1 MPVESVGCLLFL
13 LFVGGIGAVVILA
26 VRSGSKKTLERRLWE
41 LEGKL
46 EELKS
51 GHQKLHARLLQ
62 VEQGGPLAPAA
73 GPVVAAPPPPLP
85 APPSAPLPEPVPQV
99 PPPVQPITQP
109 MPLLQPQPA
118 APAPPPLPDPPP
130 LRPPV
135 APPVAPPAAPPSAPE
150 PATSWSFDWESL
162 VGVRLFSWIAGIAML
177 VAAVT
182 FLRYS
187 IEHGWLS
194 PPVRLAIG
202 IATGIGLLA
211 ACESRRAQR
220 YGVTAH
226 ALTAAGIATLFASF
240 YSAHALWHLLGAI
253 PAFGLLVLV
262 TAVAVLLS
270 IRRDSIFIALL
281 GLLGGFSTPA
291 LLSTGED
298 HPFGLFGYLLLLNAG
313 LSWVAYKKRWPL
325 LTALSTGFIALYQL
339 GWVLKF
345 LREGNLGTAAGI
357 FLVFPLFAFTA
368 LAAGSRKDTSLPALF
383 RHAGAFGAL
392 PPLLFA
398 LHLAAVP
405 AYGAHTGLLFGFLFL
420 VALGLAVV
428 AGFQGPEWLHPVGA
442 GSVLIVFATW
452 LAGSYGA
459 RDWPLVLALVAL
471 FEGLY
476 LGWPWLQERLDRPFW
491 DSGRVGVYAAPLL
504 LFVFPWLALAEPA
517 TAGPGRFF
525 GSLLALA
532 ALNGLHALRSG
543 QGPVHFLACFFVL
556 AAEAI
561 WSARHLGPSN
571 LLPALLVYAGFA
583 VYYLGVPLLARARG
597 CELQPRGGGAVLV
610 FVSLGLLFF
619 LAVGPL
625 AAVSLWTLAVLLGI
639 LNLGLL
645 YEASCGRN
653 PWLAPLGLALS
664 WIILAVWWVFAP
676 VAGLL
681 VSALSVMGGLAV
693 LGVGGTLWARA
704 QAEAHDQAVPSAF
717 GASGLLLGLAGHV
730 FLFPVVAQ
738 PSLALPPWPWLGVL
752 LVLLLAVGI
761 ASLHLR
767 KGAIHLLSML
777 LGGLLLVAWTSLG
790 VPRAP
795 VAWLGTALASAL
807 GLGLLGL
814 LLSEA
819 ARRLDLAD
827 RTFRDAAGVALLLGQ
842 LVLVVAGNL
851 RGAGPDPA
859 FFLAAHALLAAGY
872 LVLGARGGD
881 STWAVGGAASF
892 GLALFFWQVDH
903 PTRWQQLLALA
914 APPYLLHL
922 AYPLLLGGRAR
933 EDRKPWLAAVVASA
947 VFFLAARQGL
957 VRGGYGDVIGA
968 LPVLQALALV
978 PLLLRLLRLQPEGER
993 DQGRL
998 VLVAGAILA
1007 FVTAAIPLQ
1016 LEKEWITLGWALQAV
1031 ALAWLHG
1038 RIPHRGLL
1046 LWIAGLTVLVF
1057 ARLALNPAVLAYHAK
1072 SAVPVFNWYLYTYLG
1087 AAGAFFASA
1096 RLLRDQADGVPGLP
1110 RLSTVQAVLAAVLL
1124 FLLLNIEIA
1133 DYFSTGRALTIDL
1146 LGGGLAQGLSYTIGW
1161 AVYGIGLLVAGLAL
1175 HNRPTRVAAIVL
1187 VTVTIAKAFLY
1198 DLRVL
1203 TGLYRVAAFVGLAIC
1218 LSLVAVMLQ
1227 KFILQRTEGEG

>member
-1 MPVESVGCLLFL
+1 M
-13 LFVGGIGAVVILA
+13 
-26 VRSGSKKTLERRLWE
+26 
-41 LEGKL
+41 
-46 EELKS
+46 
-51 GHQKLHARLLQ
+51 Q
-62 VEQGGPLAPAA
+62 PA
-73 GPVVAAPPPPLP
+73 
-85 APPSAPLPEPVPQV
+85 
-99 PPPVQPITQP
+99 TQP
-109 MPLLQPQPA
+109 MPLVQPLAVAA
-118 APAPPPLPDPPP
+118 APTPPVQPPPLPPPP
-130 LRPPV
+130 
-135 APPVAPPAAPPSAPE
+135 APPAPQAGTAGG
-150 PATSWSFDWESL
+150 FDWESL
-162 VGVRLFSWIAGIAML
+162 VGVRLFSWIAGIALL

-202 IATGIGLLA
+202 IATGVGLLV
-211 ACESRRAQR
+211 ACESPRAQR

-240 YSAHALWHLLGAI
+240 YSAHALWHLLDAI

-281 GLLGGFSTPA
+281 GLLGGFATPA

-357 FLVFPLFAFTA
+357 FLVFPLFAFAA
-368 LAAGSRKDTSLPALF
+368 LAAASRQDQPLPGLF
-383 RHAGAFGAL
+383 RQAGALGAI

-398 LHLAAVP
+398 LHMAAVP

-420 VALGLAVV
+420 VALGLAAV
-428 AGFQGPEWLHPVGA
+428 AAFQGPEWLHPLGA

-452 LAGSYGA
+452 MATAYGP
-459 RDWPLVLALVAL
+459 REWPWVLALVAL
-471 FEGLY
+471 FELLY
-476 LGWPWLQERLDRPFW
+476 LGWPWLLDRLQRPFW
-491 DSGRVGVYAAPLL
+491 DSGRSGAYAAPLL
-504 LFVFPWLALAEPA
+504 LFVFPWLALREPA
-517 TAGPGRFF
+517 AAAPGLFF
-525 GSLLALA
+525 GSLLVLA
-532 ALNGLHALRSG
+532 ALNGLHALRTE
-543 QGPVHFLACFFVL
+543 QGPVHYLACFFVL
-556 AAEAI
+556 AAEAL
-561 WSARHLGPSN
+561 WSARHLGPDN
-571 LLPALLVYAGFA
+571 LLPVLLVYAGFA
-583 VYYLGVPLLARARG
+583 VYYLGVPLLARANGR
-597 CELQPRGGGAVLV
+597 ELKPSGGGAVLV

-645 YEASCGRN
+645 YEASCGRS

-664 WIILAVWWVFAP
+664 WLILAVWWVFAP

-681 VSALSVMGGLAV
+681 VSALAVMGGLAV
-693 LGVGGTLWARA
+693 LGAGGTLWARNL
-704 QAEAHDQAVPSAF
+704 AEERGQQVPSAF

-730 FLFPVVAQ
+730 FLFPVVVQ
-738 PSLALPPWPWLGVL
+738 PALSLPPWPWLAVL
-752 LVLLLAVGI
+752 TVLLLALGI

-795 VAWLGTALASAL
+795 AAWLGTALASAL

-814 LLSEA
+814 LLAEA
-819 ARRLDLAD
+819 ARRLGLAD

-859 FFLAAHALLAAGY
+859 FFPAAHALLAAGY
-872 LVLGARGGD
+872 LILGARGGD
-881 STWAVGGAASF
+881 TAWVVAGAASF
-892 GLALFFWQVDH
+892 GLTLLLWQVDH
-903 PTRWQQLLALA
+903 PARWQQLLALA
-914 APPYLLHL
+914 TPPYLLHL
-922 AYPLLLGGRAR
+922 AYPLLLGGQAR
-933 EDRKPWLAAVVASA
+933 EDRKPWLAAVVASV

-957 VRGGYGDVIGA
+957 LRGGFGDVIGA

-978 PLLLRLLRLQPEGER
+978 PLLLRLLRLQPGGER
-993 DQGRL
+993 DEGRL

-1038 RIPHRGLL
+1038 RIPHRGLR
-1046 LWIAGLTVLVF
+1046 LWMAGLTVLVF

-1087 AAGAFFASA
+1087 AAAAFFASA
-1096 RLLRDQADGVPGLP
+1096 RLLRDQDDGYPGLP

-1133 DYFSTGRALTIDL
+1133 DCFSTGRALTIDL

-1175 HNRPTRVAAIVL
+1175 RNRPTRVAAIVL

-1203 TGLYRVAAFVGLAIC
+1203 TGLYRVAAFVGLAAC
-1218 LSLVAVMLQ
+1218 LTLVALMLQ
-1227 KFILQRTEGEG
+1227 KFVLQRSEEEA

>member
-1 MPVESVGCLLFL
+1 MQPATQPMPLVQP
-13 LFVGGIGAVVILA
+13 LA
-26 VRSGSKKTLERRLWE
+26 V
-41 LEGKL
+41 
-46 EELKS
+46 
-51 GHQKLHARLLQ
+51 A
-62 VEQGGPLAPAA
+62 
-73 GPVVAAPPPPLP
+73 AAPPPP
-85 APPSAPLPEPVPQV
+85 
-99 PPPVQPITQP
+99 VQ
-109 MPLLQPQPA
+109 
-118 APAPPPLPDPPP
+118 PPPLPPPP
-130 LRPPV
+130 
-135 APPVAPPAAPPSAPE
+135 APPAPQAGTAGG
-150 PATSWSFDWESL
+150 FDWESL
-162 VGVRLFSWIAGIAML
+162 VGVRLFSWIAGIALL

-202 IATGIGLLA
+202 IATGVGLLV
-211 ACESRRAQR
+211 ACESPRAQR

-240 YSAHALWHLLGAI
+240 YSAHALWHLLDAI

-281 GLLGGFSTPA
+281 GLLGGFATPA

-357 FLVFPLFAFTA
+357 FLVFPLFAFAA
-368 LAAGSRKDTSLPALF
+368 LAAASRQDQPLPGLF
-383 RHAGAFGAL
+383 RQAGALGAI

-398 LHLAAVP
+398 LHMAAVP

-420 VALGLAVV
+420 VALGLAAV
-428 AGFQGPEWLHPVGA
+428 AAFQGPEWLHPLGA

-452 LAGSYGA
+452 MATAYGP
-459 RDWPLVLALVAL
+459 REWPWVLALVAL
-471 FEGLY
+471 FELLY
-476 LGWPWLQERLDRPFW
+476 LGWPWLLDRLQRPFW
-491 DSGRVGVYAAPLL
+491 DSGRSGAYAAPLL
-504 LFVFPWLALAEPA
+504 LFVFPWLALREPA
-517 TAGPGRFF
+517 AAAPGLFF
-525 GSLLALA
+525 GSLLVLA
-532 ALNGLHALRSG
+532 ALNGLHALRTE
-543 QGPVHFLACFFVL
+543 QGPVHYLACFFVL
-556 AAEAI
+556 AAEAL
-561 WSARHLGPSN
+561 WSARHLGPDN
-571 LLPALLVYAGFA
+571 LLPVLLVYAGFA
-583 VYYLGVPLLARARG
+583 VYYLGVPLLARANGR
-597 CELQPRGGGAVLV
+597 ELKPSGGGAVLV

-645 YEASCGRN
+645 YEASCGRS

-664 WIILAVWWVFAP
+664 WLILAVWWVFAP

-681 VSALSVMGGLAV
+681 VSALAVMGGLAV
-693 LGVGGTLWARA
+693 LGAGGTLWARNL
-704 QAEAHDQAVPSAF
+704 AEERGQQVPSAF

-730 FLFPVVAQ
+730 FLFPVVVQ
-738 PSLALPPWPWLGVL
+738 PALSLPPWPWLAVL
-752 LVLLLAVGI
+752 TVLLLALGI

-795 VAWLGTALASAL
+795 AAWLGTALASAL

-814 LLSEA
+814 LLAEA
-819 ARRLDLAD
+819 ARRLDLGD
-827 RTFRDAAGVALLLGQ
+827 RSFHDAAGAALLLGQ
-842 LVLVVAGNL
+842 AVLMVAGNL

-859 FFLAAHALLAAGY
+859 FFLASHALLAAGF

-881 STWAVGGAASF
+881 TAWVVAGAASF
-892 GLALFFWQVDH
+892 GLALLLWQVDH
-903 PTRWQQLLALA
+903 PARWQQLLALA
-914 APPYLLHL
+914 TPPYLLHL
-922 AYPLLLGGRAR
+922 AYPLLLGGQAR
-933 EDRKPWLAAVVASA
+933 EDRKPWLAAVVASV

-957 VRGGYGDVIGA
+957 LRGGFGDVIGA

-978 PLLLRLLRLQPEGER
+978 PLLLRLLRLQPGGER
-993 DQGRL
+993 DEGRL

-1038 RIPHRGLL
+1038 RIPHRGLR
-1046 LWIAGLTVLVF
+1046 LWMAGLTVLVF

-1087 AAGAFFASA
+1087 AAAAFFASA
-1096 RLLRDQADGVPGLP
+1096 RLLRDQDDGYPGLP

-1133 DYFSTGRALTIDL
+1133 DCFSTGRALTIDL

-1175 HNRPTRVAAIVL
+1175 RNRPTRVAAIVL

-1203 TGLYRVAAFVGLAIC
+1203 TGLYRVAAFVGLAAC
-1218 LSLVAVMLQ
+1218 LTLVALMLQ
-1227 KFILQRTEGEG
+1227 KFVLQRSEEEA